1 MKAFKKF
8 LEDIDYYK
16 IPGLSQE
23 PIKSKVVI
31 PPTKVKK
38 KKVDYYKFGIERV
51 REQFMEGQVG
61 SDRLLGGLMRKVHSD
76 AQKKYDRDKLKPQQT
91 LKKV

>member
-1 MKAFKKF
+1 MKTFKK
-8 LEDIDYYK
+8 
-16 IPGLSQE
+16 
-23 PIKSKVVI
+23 
-31 PPTKVKK
+31 
-38 KKVDYYKFGIERV
+38 
-51 REQFMEGQVG
+51 FMEGQVE